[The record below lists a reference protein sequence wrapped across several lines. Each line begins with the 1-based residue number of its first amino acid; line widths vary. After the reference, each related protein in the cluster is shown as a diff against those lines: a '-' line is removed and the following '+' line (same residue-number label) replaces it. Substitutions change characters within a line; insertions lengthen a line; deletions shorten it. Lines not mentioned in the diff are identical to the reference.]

1 MWAMIFGL
9 ALLCAGACFI
19 YISDRLARF
28 PVFDRLTLGRR
39 WRRMLLGVGLTVL
52 LSLVL
57 TLTLGYINTIICLI
71 HLALFWLLCDGAAAL
86 LVRLSRGK
94 RHGKPHTVAGCVAI
108 ALTVSYLSIGWVLAN
123 HVWQTDYRCTTQK
136 AVGSLRVVQISDSH
150 VGTTF
155 DGNGFAAELE
165 RIEALK
171 PDVVVVTGDFV
182 DDDTAREDMLR
193 SCEALGA
200 LHTTYGV
207 YFVFGNHDKGYY
219 ASQRGYSGD
228 DLIAALESN
237 GVTVLQDESV
247 LLGDRFY
254 LIGRQDRSEENERGN
269 GRASMEQLLKPL
281 DKSKYLIV
289 LDHQPC
295 DYDAQTAVGVDLV
308 LSGHTH
314 GGQLIPLNLLN
325 PLLSEND
332 LVYGMERREGTTFI
346 VNSGISDWA
355 IKFKTGC
362 KSEFV
367 VIDIAEN
374 TESSVSGQ

>member
-9 ALLCAGACFI
+9 ALLCAGACFF

-28 PVFDRLTLGRR
+28 PVFDRLTSGKR
-39 WRRMLLGVGLTVL
+39 WRRMLLGIGLTVL

-57 TLTLGYINTIICLI
+57 TLSLGYINTIICLI
-71 HLALFWLLCDGAAAL
+71 HLALFWLLCDGAAPL
-86 LVRLSRGK
+86 IVRLSCRK
-94 RHGKPHTVAGCVAI
+94 RREGARAVAGCVAI
-108 ALTVSYLSIGWVLAN
+108 VLTVSYLSVGWVLAN
-123 HVWQTDYRCTTQK
+123 HVWQTNYRCTTQK

-155 DGNGFAAELE
+155 DGDGFAAELE

-182 DDDTAREDMLR
+182 DDDTSREDMLR

-200 LHTTYGV
+200 LHPTYGV

-228 DLIAALESN
+228 DLIAALETS

-247 LLGDRFY
+247 LLDDRFY

-269 GRASMEQLLKPL
+269 GRASMAQLLNPL
-281 DKSKYLIV
+281 DKSKYMIV

-295 DYDAQTAVGVDLV
+295 DYDAQAAVGVDLV

-314 GGQLIPLNLLN
+314 GGQLIPLDLLN

-332 LVYGMERREGTTFI
+332 LVYGTEQREGTTFI

-355 IKFKTGC
+355 IRFKTGC
-362 KSEFV
+362 KSEYV
-367 VIDIAEN
+367 VIDVTEN
-374 TESSVSGQ
+374 K